1 MSAYII
7 GSITIT
13 DPERYRAYA
22 KHTPRVI
29 AEHGGRFLVRGG
41 EKSIL
46 EGPADPRRVVV
57 IEFPD
62 RAAAEAFYTSA
73 NYSKILGIRQSASEG
88 SLMIVDGFDEG
99 AWAAALDDSR
109 KHA

>member
-1 MSAYII
+1 MAAYII

-13 DPERYRAYA
+13 DPDRYREYA

-29 AEHGGRFLVRGG
+29 AEFGGRFLVRGG

-46 EGPADPRRVVV
+46 EGPPDARRVVV
-57 IEFPD
+57 IEFAD
-62 RAAAEAFYTSA
+62 RKAAEAFYHSA
-73 NYSKILGIRQSASEG
+73 TYGKIRGIRESASEG
-88 SLMIVDGFDEG
+88 SLMIVDGFDDRQ
-99 AWAAALDDSR
+99 WVAAVEESR